1 MISVRSSV
9 TEGISFF
16 RKKKK
21 ILAKSFAL
29 FLFLRPCFVL
39 YDLVTAFSFQTIS
52 LPDLKALGKG
62 AASQSRPMLTQV
74 IGNVKEETL
83 SYVCSFALTFGS

>member
-16 RKKKK
+16 RKRKKNL
-21 ILAKSFAL
+21 LAKSFAL

-39 YDLVTAFSFQTIS
+39 YDLVTAIS

-62 AASQSRPMLTQV
+62 AASQSRPMLTEV
-74 IGNVKEETL
+74 TGNVKEETL
-83 SYVCSFALTFGS
+83 SYVCSFALKFGS